1 MSQSTS
7 DRRLIRRVRIRNY
20 RNIAACDVELPQ
32 LAMLVGPNGAGKSNF
47 VDALCF
53 VAESLRP
60 SLDEA
65 LLRRRGFREVARRT
79 LGRPGPFGIRLDYSI
94 KDASGY
100 FAVAIAGGPD
110 GAYRVKREECLVED
124 AAGTHFYAVED
135 ARVKEATFT
144 YPPPASD
151 TLLYLVRA
159 STVLEFMPVYQALAE
174 MSFYKLNPD
183 SMRGW
188 PAPDSHTL
196 LRPDGS
202 NVAEVLGAIAKRSP
216 ETKERLDWY
225 LQAVVPGVVSVDKQT
240 FGPGRTLLFRQQS
253 VREGN
258 RFHRFFGNNMSDGTM
273 RTVGLLVAL
282 LQNADSGDG
291 ARRLVAVEEPET
303 ALHPGALDIVREVL
317 ADGAD
322 WTQVIATSQSADL
335 LDHPDVPVESIVA
348 VMADDGDG
356 RFGPIDDVGKSVVAS
371 GSFSIGELMRAEQ
384 LRPDETASRLRPSQ
398 VRLFGKAASR

>member
-1 MSQSTS
+1 MSQSTI

-32 LAMLVGPNGAGKSNF
+32 LAILVGPNGAGKSNF

-79 LGRPGPFGIRLDYSI
+79 LGRPGQFGIRLDYSI
-94 KDASGY
+94 AGASGY
-100 FAVAIAGGPD
+100 FAVTIAGGPD
-110 GAYRVKREECLVED
+110 GTYRVKKEECLVED
-124 AAGTHFYAVED
+124 AAGSHFYSVED

-144 YPPPASD
+144 YPPPASA
-151 TLLYLVRA
+151 TMLYLVRA
-159 STVLEFMPVYQALAE
+159 ATVLEFMPVYQALAE
-174 MSFYKLNPD
+174 MSFYKLDPD
-183 SMRGW
+183 LMRGW
-188 PAPDSHTL
+188 PAPDSHAL

-240 FGPGRTLLFRQQS
+240 FGPGRTLLFRQG
-253 VREGN
+253 VGEGN

-282 LQNADSGDG
+282 LQNAEIDDG
-291 ARRLVAVEEPET
+291 TRRLVAVAEPET
-303 ALHPGALDIVREVL
+303 SLHPGALEMLVDILGE
-317 ADGAD
+317 GAD
-322 WTQVIATSQSADL
+322 SSQVVVTTHSADM
-335 LDHPDVPVESIVA
+335 LDHPDTPVESVVA

-356 RFGPIDDVGKSVVAS
+356 RFGPVDEVGRSVVAE
-371 GSFSIGELMRAEQ
+371 GSFSIGELMRMEQ
-384 LRPDETASRLRPSQ
+384 LRPDETASRLDPSQ
-398 VRLFGKAASR
+398 VRMFGKAASRC

>member
-1 MSQSTS
+1 MIRSVT

-20 RNIAACDVELPQ
+20 RNIAASEVELPQ
-32 LAMLVGPNGAGKSNF
+32 LAILVGPNGAGKSNF

-94 KDASGY
+94 AEASGY

-124 AAGTHFYAVED
+124 STGSHFYSVED

-151 TLLYLVRA
+151 TMLYLVRA
-159 STVLEFMPVYQALAE
+159 ATVPEFMPVYQALAE
-174 MSFYKLNPD
+174 MSFYKLNLD

-188 PAPDSHTL
+188 PAPDSHVL

-240 FGPGRTLLFRQQS
+240 FGPSRTLMFRQS

-258 RFHRFFGNNMSDGTM
+258 RFRRFFGSNMSDGTM

-282 LQNADSGDG
+282 LQNADNNDD
-291 ARRLVAVEEPET
+291 ARRLVAVEEPEI
-303 ALHPGALDIVREVL
+303 ALHPGALEMFVDILRE
-317 ADGAD
+317 GAD
-322 WTQVIATSQSADL
+322 HSQVVVTTHSADM
-335 LDHPDVPVESIVA
+335 LDHPDTPVDSLIPITA
-348 VMADDGDG
+348 KDGLA
-356 RFGPIDDVGKSVVAS
+356 RIGPVDDVGRSALQRGTFTAGDLLRMK
-371 GSFSIGELMRAEQ
+371 Q
-384 LRPDETASRLRPSQ
+384 LRPDPNSSSPNPSR
-398 VRLFGKAASR
+398 VALFGRQAPQ